1 MSELKSTAAVAS
13 VGGPARGPQTWD
25 RAGAYWFLALGL
37 VYVMIAAQSA
47 RDVVF
52 LAASPASIAAMA
64 SRTCT
69 AAFYLI
75 TCHLLLVRPPPL
87 ARKGDAVPVLTAFIA
102 TYGVWFVAFLP
113 AAPASPVRDL
123 IGAGVTLVGEALM
136 VVVILRLGRSFSI
149 APQASALVTT
159 GPYRYVRHPL
169 YLTEGIAILG
179 ILISRVWW
187 AAVLFGAAHLAL
199 QIRRMIYEERLLG
212 SVFAT
217 YQDYA
222 RRTAR
227 LIPGLW

>member
-1 MSELKSTAAVAS
+1 MSEMTATAAI
-13 VGGPARGPQTWD
+13 GGSARGPRGWD

-47 RDVVF
+47 RDLVL
-52 LAASPASIAAMA
+52 LAASPASIAATA

-87 ARKGDAVPVLTAFIA
+87 ARKGDAAPVLTAFVA

-136 VVVILRLGRSFSI
+136 VVVILRLGRAFSI
-149 APQASALVTT
+149 VPQASALVTA

-179 ILISRVWW
+179 ILISRLWW
-187 AAVLFGAAHLAL
+187 AAALFGAAHLAL
-199 QIRRMIYEERLLG
+199 QIRRMMYEERLLK
-212 SVFAT
+212 SVFVD
-217 YQDYA
+217 YEDYA

-227 LIPGLW
+227 LIPGVW